1 MSALGGPRDG
11 GGPPARALLPALQ
24 TRATPR
30 RCPRTSTVD
39 HDQSPSTAT
48 ARSLEYPSVTTD
60 EAQLKIRA
68 SVPTGAASN
77 TTREDADTPTT
88 PTTGIHATDQLLVS
102 TTPYYA
108 HLYPLLLRAR
118 GALQDLDRTPQEPGH
133 YNDYHDTTTGIHATD
148 QLLVSTT
155 PYYAHLYPLLLR
167 ARGALQ
173 DLDRTPQEPG
183 HYNDYHDTTTGIH
196 ATDQLL
202 VSTTPYYAH
211 LYPLLLRARGAL
223 QDLDRTPQ
231 EPGHYNDYH
240 DTTTGIHATDQ
251 LLVSTTPYYAHLYP
265 LLLRARG
272 ALQDLDRTPQ
282 EPGHYND
289 YHDTT
294 TGIHATDQLLVST
307 TPYYA
312 HLYPLLLRAR
322 GALQDLDRTP
332 QEPGH
337 YNDYHDTTTGIHA
350 TDQLLVST
358 TPYYAHLY
366 PLLLRA
372 RGALQDLDRTPQ
384 EPGHYNDYHDTTTG
398 IHATDQLLVS
408 TTPYYAHLYPLLL
421 RARGALQDLD
431 RTPQEPGHYNDYHD
445 TTTGIHATDQ
455 LLVSTTPYYA
465 HLYPLLLRARG
476 ALQDLDRTPQEPG
489 HYNDYHDTTTGIHA
503 TDQLLVS
510 TTPYYAHLYPLLL
523 RARGALQDLDRT
535 PQEPGHYDDDHDR
548 HPRNG
553 PAPCLDDALLRAPL
567 PPSTSRERS
576 TARLGPHPAGA
587 RSLQRLP
594 RLTRKY
600 WAAPYTSSLLPRSR
614 ARARCGLGAF
624 APGPAAHVL
633 ASR

>member
-1 MSALGGPRDG
+1 MRDDVAGLAKGIWRRARSHNLSMSTQRGLQGPITITPGGFEMSALGGPRDG

-133 YNDYHDTTTGIHATD
+133 YDDYHDYHDRHPRNGPAPCLDDALLRAPLPPSTSRERSTARLGPHPAGARTLRRLPRLPRPASTQRISSLSRRRPTTRTFTPFYFAREEHCKTWTAPRKSPDTTTTTTTTTTGIHATD

-183 HYNDYHDTTTGIH
+183 HYD
-196 ATDQLL
+196 
-202 VSTTPYYAH
+202 
-211 LYPLLLRARGAL
+211 
-223 QDLDRTPQ
+223 
-231 EPGHYNDYH
+231 
-240 DTTTGIHATDQ
+240 
-251 LLVSTTPYYAHLYP
+251 
-265 LLLRARG
+265 
-272 ALQDLDRTPQ
+272 
-282 EPGHYND
+282 
-289 YHDTT
+289 
-294 TGIHATDQLLVST
+294 
-307 TPYYA
+307 
-312 HLYPLLLRAR
+312 
-322 GALQDLDRTP
+322 
-332 QEPGH
+332 
-337 YNDYHDTTTGIHA
+337 
-350 TDQLLVST
+350 
-358 TPYYAHLY
+358 
-366 PLLLRA
+366 
-372 RGALQDLDRTPQ
+372 
-384 EPGHYNDYHDTTTG
+384 DYHDTTTG

-587 RSLQRLP
+587 RSLRRLP

>member
-133 YNDYHDTTTGIHATD
+133 Y
-148 QLLVSTT
+148 
-155 PYYAHLYPLLLR
+155 
-167 ARGALQ
+167 
-173 DLDRTPQEPG
+173 
-183 HYNDYHDTTTGIH
+183 
-196 ATDQLL
+196 
-202 VSTTPYYAH
+202 
-211 LYPLLLRARGAL
+211 
-223 QDLDRTPQ
+223 
-231 EPGHYNDYH
+231 
-240 DTTTGIHATDQ
+240 
-251 LLVSTTPYYAHLYP
+251 
-265 LLLRARG
+265 
-272 ALQDLDRTPQ
+272 
-282 EPGHYND
+282 
-289 YHDTT
+289 
-294 TGIHATDQLLVST
+294 
-307 TPYYA
+307 
-312 HLYPLLLRAR
+312 
-322 GALQDLDRTP
+322 
-332 QEPGH
+332 
-337 YNDYHDTTTGIHA
+337 
-350 TDQLLVST
+350 
-358 TPYYAHLY
+358 
-366 PLLLRA
+366 
-372 RGALQDLDRTPQ
+372 
-384 EPGHYNDYHDTTTG
+384 
-398 IHATDQLLVS
+398 
-408 TTPYYAHLYPLLL
+408 
-421 RARGALQDLD
+421 
-431 RTPQEPGHYNDYHD
+431 
-445 TTTGIHATDQ
+445 
-455 LLVSTTPYYA
+455 
-465 HLYPLLLRARG
+465 
-476 ALQDLDRTPQEPG
+476 
-489 HYNDYHDTTTGIHA
+489 
-503 TDQLLVS
+503 
-510 TTPYYAHLYPLLL
+510 
-523 RARGALQDLDRT
+523 
-535 PQEPGHYDDDHDR
+535 DDDHDR

-553 PAPCLDDALLRAPL
+553 SAPCLDDALLRAPL

-587 RSLQRLP
+587 RSLRRLP